1 VETRLDAL
9 LSLIGL
15 RAGAAGLALTL
26 APRWFRHVVEGFLK
40 LSDNELRIIGYVLIG
55 TSASVLAQRAN
66 TRALTAKL
74 DALGTRQPALAPG
87 A

>member
-9 LSLIGL
+9 LSVIGF
-15 RAGAAGLALTL
+15 RAGAAGLLLTL
-26 APRWFRHVVEGFLK
+26 SPRWFRNVVEGFLK

-55 TSASVLAQRAN
+55 TSASVLAQRAL
-66 TRALTAKL
+66 TRTLTRKI
-74 DALGTRQPALAPG
+74 DALGTRQPALAPT

>member
-15 RAGAAGLALTL
+15 RAGAAGLALAL
-26 APRWFRHVVEGFLK
+26 SPRWFRHVVEGFLK

-55 TSASVLAQRAN
+55 TSASVLAQRAYS
-66 TRALTAKL
+66 RALSAKI
-74 DALGTRQPALAPG
+74 DDLGKRQPELAPS

>member
-15 RAGAAGLALTL
+15 RAGVAGLALTL
-26 APRWFRHVVEGFLK
+26 SPRWFRHVVEGFLK

-55 TSASVLAQRAN
+55 TSASILAQRAQ
-66 TRALTAKL
+66 TRTLTAKI
-74 DALGTRQPALAPG
+74 DALGPKQPVLA
-87 A
+87 